1 MDNQLA
7 TPNSQAVD
15 FDGYLTMIDLINTK
29 LEAFKQKYTQLKEQ
43 AITEFKE
50 ELREQAETEEAR
62 RLSLQEGCPADN

>member
-1 MDNQLA
+1 
-7 TPNSQAVD
+7 
-15 FDGYLTMIDLINTK
+15 MIDLINTK

-62 RLSLQEGCPADN
+62 RLSL